1 MSAPRLIDVAPEL
14 VAELERLLV
23 QAGES
28 SLAAQVNTLHV
39 VDRCRCGDDFCAT
52 FYTVPLP
59 VGGYGPGHRT
69 IALATE
75 TGYLN
80 VDALESDIA
89 QVEVLFRDELKA
101 KIHAAIP

>member
-14 VAELERLLV
+14 VSELERLHV
-23 QAGES
+23 QAGED
-28 SLAAQVNTLHV
+28 SLAAYVNGLRI

-52 FYTVPLP
+52 FYTAPRP
-59 VGGYGPGHRT
+59 VGGYRPGHRT
-69 IALATE
+69 IALASE

-80 VDALESDIA
+80 VDAVESNIA
-89 QVEVLFRDELKA
+89 EVEVLFRDELKA

>member
-14 VAELERLLV
+14 VSELERLLV

-28 SLAAQVNTLHV
+28 RLAAHANSLRI

-52 FYTVPLP
+52 FYTRPRP
-59 VGGYGPGHRT
+59 VGAYGSGHRT
-69 IALATE
+69 IALSPE

-80 VDALESDIA
+80 VDAVGPDIA